1 MDPTSTPIPEI
12 KEEVKEEIKET
23 EPIPNFYVS
32 KDCVRFYTTEI
43 FLYKSKYLYTGT
55 KFFKI
60 HELISMYIDKEDEY
74 RLVIVYDDGLSV
86 TSVRLAMI
94 EEKSEFTT
102 YDLYAWL
109 YTVLVKKS
117 TPK

>member
-1 MDPTSTPIPEI
+1 MDPTSTPIPEV
-12 KEEVKEEIKET
+12 KEEVKEEIKE

-55 KFFKI
+55 NFFKL
-60 HELISMYIDKEDEY
+60 HELISMYIDKDDEH

-94 EEKSEFTT
+94 EEKSHFTT
-102 YDLYAWL
+102 YDLYVWL
-109 YTVLVKKS
+109 YEVLVNKK